1 MRIMFMGTPCFAAVS
16 LSALID
22 AGKEVVCVIS
32 QPKKP
37 KNRGMKL
44 LETPVGAVAAE
55 HGIMLCQPETLRD
68 NAILPLLKEV
78 KPDLIVVVAYGKLL
92 PGYIL
97 EYPKYGCINIHGS
110 LLPKY
115 RGAAPIQ
122 YSIIRGEA
130 ETGITSMYM
139 EKGMDTGDMILK
151 RAIPIE
157 DTDTAETLH
166 DKLAVLGSDVL
177 LETVSAI
184 ESGNAPRVPQNG
196 SEATYAPMLT
206 KEMGKIDWSMPAR
219 DIFNLVRGL
228 EPWPSAYSYI
238 DGKRFKVFGVAE
250 ETVKGAAGEI
260 LDVGD
265 RLVIGTGDGSLSI
278 REVGFDNKK
287 RMKVC
292 DFLRG
297 NKDVF
302 QKGKTLGNR
311 LI

>member
-1 MRIMFMGTPCFAAVS
+1 MRILFMGTPDFAAVS

-22 AGKEVVCVIS
+22 AGRDVVCVIS

-44 LETPVGAVAAE
+44 LETPVGAVAEE

-68 NAILPLLKEV
+68 NAILPLLEEV

-92 PGYIL
+92 PEYVL
-97 EYPKYGCINIHGS
+97 KYPKYGCINIHGS

-139 EKGMDTGDMILK
+139 AKGMDTGDMILK

-166 DKLAVLGSDVL
+166 DKLAKLGAQVL
-177 LETVSAI
+177 LETVDAI
-184 ESGNAPRVPQNG
+184 ENGNAPRVPQND
-196 SEATYAPMLT
+196 SEATYAAMLT
-206 KEMGKIDWSMPAR
+206 KEMGKIDWGMPAR

-238 DGKRFKVFGVAE
+238 DGKRFKVFGVTAE
-250 ETVKGAAGEI
+250 EARGAAGEI

-265 RLVIGTGDGSLSI
+265 SLLIGAADGSLRI

-287 RMKVC
+287 RMKVS

-302 QKGKTLGNR
+302 KKGKILGD
-311 LI
+311 